1 MFKKKVFEKGKT
13 YTYEEIEEILGNS
26 LEVVTET
33 IIKKTKNSRKMI
45 KDKEMREFKETL
57 DKMKIVCE
65 LSIYQMHVLGI
76 DLDKE

>member
-13 YTYEEIEEILGNS
+13 YTYEEIEKILGDS
-26 LEVVTET
+26 LEVVTER
-33 IIKKTKNSRKMI
+33 IIKKTKDSRKCI
-45 KDKEMREFKETL
+45 KDEGTRELKEML
-57 DKMKIVCE
+57 DRMKIVCE

>member
-26 LEVVTET
+26 LEVVAER
-33 IIKKTKNSRKMI
+33 IIKATKGSRKCI

-57 DKMKIVCE
+57 DRMKILCE
-65 LSIYQMHVLGI
+65 LSVYHMYVLGK